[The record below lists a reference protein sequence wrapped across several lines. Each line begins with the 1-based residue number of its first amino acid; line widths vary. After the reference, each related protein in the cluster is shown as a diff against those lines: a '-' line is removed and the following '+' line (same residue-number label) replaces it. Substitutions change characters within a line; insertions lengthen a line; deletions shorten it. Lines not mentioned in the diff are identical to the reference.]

1 MGNDIN
7 NIDDAWDYLYNLLSE
22 LNKLTDTVK
31 INKLLALM
39 EAIEKYNLL

>member
-1 MGNDIN
+1 MEKEIN
-7 NIDDAWDYLYNLLSE
+7 NIDDAWDYLYNLSSE

-39 EAIEKYNLL
+39 EAIEKDNLL